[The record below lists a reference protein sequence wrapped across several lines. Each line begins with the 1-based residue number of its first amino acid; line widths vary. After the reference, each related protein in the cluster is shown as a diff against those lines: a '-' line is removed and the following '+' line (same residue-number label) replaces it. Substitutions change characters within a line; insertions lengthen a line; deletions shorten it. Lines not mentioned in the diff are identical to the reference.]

1 MPRLGPL
8 LMGSA
13 ITSVLRCPGLVCE
26 VSLFEVLSVDPPLND
41 QVPLLGELRI
51 EFADDLAGMRFWR
64 S

>member
-1 MPRLGPL
+1 
-8 LMGSA
+8 MGSA

-26 VSLFEVLSVDPPLND
+26 VSLFEVLSIDLPLND
-41 QVPLLGELRI
+41 RVPLLGELRI